1 MNFTK
6 TIALE
11 TGYETREEIKTQI
24 TLLSSTNIWKG
35 VMMKYKLLTI
45 GVASLLPLGFA
56 ASASVANPTASHEV
70 TFTLADARSISVAV
84 LGDTE
89 ATGVVDLGVGAT
101 DKEKAIEVDDAVEVT
116 FRATDAVSD
125 TNKVDIRIQLHNQP
139 TEGQTL
145 GADTR
150 TDPGTGIVFLALP
163 TDPDELTVTTDTG
176 GFDNFRAQSVSLN
189 QNSNLLFNRLFKT
202 GGISDT
208 KFKVGFRIDTNQLGT
223 QADTYNYVVLYT
235 LQDTPS

>member
-1 MNFTK
+1 
-6 TIALE
+6 
-11 TGYETREEIKTQI
+11 
-24 TLLSSTNIWKG
+24 
-35 VMMKYKLLTI
+35 MKYKIMTI
-45 GVASLLPLGFA
+45 AVASLLPLGFA
-56 ASASVANPTASHEV
+56 ATASVANPTASHEV

-84 LGDTE
+84 LGDPE
-89 ATGVVDLGVGAT
+89 EEGVVDLGVGAT

-125 TNKVDIRIQLHNQP
+125 SNKVDIRIQLHNQP
-139 TEGQTL
+139 EGEETL
-145 GADTR
+145 GSDTK
-150 TDPGTGIVFLALP
+150 TDPATGIVFLALP

-189 QNSNLLFNRLFKT
+189 EDSNLLFNRLFKT

-208 KFKVGFRIDTNQLGT
+208 KFKVGFRIDTNSLNT